1 MVPSQVFIVIGL
13 TWPVWPR
20 PHRTWLAKP
29 RAVYLDSTDR
39 EDAMHR
45 ESRGGTRPMST
56 EQRQGP
62 SPPQQGPGRLGW
74 VRVALQAVQ
83 AIAVIMIHMW
93 HDC

>member
-1 MVPSQVFIVIGL
+1 
-13 TWPVWPR
+13 
-20 PHRTWLAKP
+20 
-29 RAVYLDSTDR
+29 
-39 EDAMHR
+39 
-45 ESRGGTRPMST
+45 MST

-74 VRVALQAVQ
+74 VRVALQAAQ